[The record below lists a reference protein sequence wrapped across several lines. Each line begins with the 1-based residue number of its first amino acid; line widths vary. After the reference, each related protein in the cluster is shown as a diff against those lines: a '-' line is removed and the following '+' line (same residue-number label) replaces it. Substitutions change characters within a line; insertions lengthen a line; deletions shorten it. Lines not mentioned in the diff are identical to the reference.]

1 MDLLLTQ
8 LEELFNQQ
16 DNYHINEDDGW
27 AYFNDSELYDE
38 VVGLCCD
45 VLITSNGQCNWNN
58 IWILRNKGY
67 HVFPGDRDSFGW
79 LVGCIQKVDDELMRT
94 VCYG

>member
-1 MDLLLTQ
+1 MDLLLKQ

-16 DNYHINEDDGW
+16 DNYHTDEDDGW
-27 AYFNDSELYDE
+27 VYFNDSELYEE
-38 VVGLCCD
+38 VVSSCCD
-45 VLITSNGQCNWNN
+45 VLITSNGQCDWNN

-67 HVFPGDRDSFGW
+67 RVFPGDSDSFGW
-79 LVGCIQKVDDELMRT
+79 LVGCIQKIDDELMRT